1 MDHTINS
8 TGIDADA
15 DADNHTEH
23 KKKSPP
29 DTGTGSDN
37 YDPSKE
43 SMTVATSSTKVQ
55 PELSNSNLFA
65 SDHTAEFPLPEPLPE
80 PLLSPNNYLPHQSS
94 NNVGAHAIPGFGLVG
109 AYAVQGIGRET
120 EESKQQNDAQPH
132 PQVPTPDEESG
143 LVQAQPVQ
151 DEPIRMT
158 AQPVYQQEQQQ
169 QPNGR
174 QRFLI
179 IGIPLIIL
187 LVCVV
192 VGVSLAVGLAKNGNK
207 DTSLQVP
214 DDTTGE
220 FVDLA
225 LGNVD
230 LSLSAI
236 QPIHIPPEISMLT
249 GLLYLHLYENEIH
262 GNIME
267 ILPTQLFQMTSLL
280 EIGLRKNALTGQIPS
295 ELGLLT
301 RLYLVELAGNK
312 LTGRIPSELGA
323 TVILTF
329 KVCCNQLTGSLP
341 NELLAPG
348 LANMDEFNVQH
359 NMLTGTIPS
368 EIWTSWTKLVVLQLG
383 DNLFSGQGIPTQLNG
398 SHSLPDLVELDL
410 SHLPLLT
417 GSLPTFELAN
427 LATNFNLSIIEMD
440 KSPGLLGE
448 IPEELCFLQDPTCSF
463 EFWWW
468 PTPRNCSLTFECTP
482 NLCGCDCLC

>member
-1 MDHTINS
+1 M
-8 TGIDADA
+8 
-15 DADNHTEH
+15 
-23 KKKSPP
+23 
-29 DTGTGSDN
+29 
-37 YDPSKE
+37 
-43 SMTVATSSTKVQ
+43 
-55 PELSNSNLFA
+55 
-65 SDHTAEFPLPEPLPE
+65 
-80 PLLSPNNYLPHQSS
+80 
-94 NNVGAHAIPGFGLVG
+94 VG
-109 AYAVQGIGRET
+109 AYAIGGIG
-120 EESKQQNDAQPH
+120 EEAEGSNQAEGSNEPSNPQ
-132 PQVPTPDEESG
+132 PQVTTPDEESG

-151 DEPIRMT
+151 EEPILTT
-158 AQPVYQQEQQQ
+158 AELVYHHQQQ

-207 DTSLQVP
+207 DTTLQVP
-214 DDTTGE
+214 DDTTGMPSTSNTSTTMCFQPGITEFTSMESCSDGGE

-225 LGNVD
+225 LGSID
-230 LSLSAI
+230 LSLLA
-236 QPIHIPPEISMLT
+236 IHIPPEISMLT
-249 GLLYLHLYENEIH
+249 GLLYLHLYENQIH

-280 EIGLRKNALTGQIPS
+280 DIGLSKNRFTGQIP
-295 ELGLLT
+295 
-301 RLYLVELAGNK
+301 R
-312 LTGRIPSELGA
+312 
-323 TVILTF
+323 
-329 KVCCNQLTGSLP
+329 SLP

-348 LANMDEFNVQH
+348 LDNMDEFNVQH

-417 GSLPTFELAN
+417 GSLPTLELGN